1 MQILTMNN
9 FTLFLLSDQIFNL
22 EICAFSVSMI
32 FFFFTY
38 MVEFSGTCHVP
49 QYSALEF

>member
-9 FTLFLLSDQIFNL
+9 FTLFLLSGQIFNL
-22 EICAFSVSMI
+22 EICAFSVSVI
-32 FFFFTY
+32 FFFTY
-38 MVEFSGTCHVP
+38 MVEFSSTCHVP